1 VDCSAPWQIF
11 YALGATLVGIV
22 IGILPGLSA
31 TLGIALF
38 TTLTVRMPHTDAI
51 LILIC
56 VYVGAIYGGSRTG
69 ILLNIPGTAANA
81 AATIDGHALAKKG
94 MAGRA
99 MGIATTGSVMGSLFG
114 VACLATLTP
123 LLAEA
128 ALKFQAFEFFWL
140 ALLGVLMSGSLTGN
154 DPLKGWLMGFLGLF
168 TAQIGLD
175 GIHAHERF
183 TFGWNELTGG
193 IALIPALVGA
203 FGFAEILMV
212 LAEPA
217 KKAAINAVDSILPR
231 IGDVLKYWKTILRSG
246 VIGVFIGILPGVGED
261 MGAWASYAA
270 AKRFSK
276 ERDEFGKGSIEGMMA
291 AETGDNAAI
300 PGAIIPALALAV
312 PGSAPAA
319 VLMAAMIIHGVQ
331 PGPMLMVNQPQFAY
345 DVVAI
350 TLIATL
356 CILLFGLVMVRPL
369 MWVLRVPRAIIMP
382 VVFVLC
388 TLGAYAIASR
398 VFDIWVMLVVG
409 VVCFFLRRQGFPVA
423 PFVLGHRARATSST
437 RACGAGWCLSDG
449 DLTPFFT
456 RPIAGTLAAIAIIT
470 VLAQVP
476 CSASPVHE
484 KGLMR
489 IALCNEVIAPMPFP
503 KQCEYAAKLGYDGL
517 GDRAVH
523 ALGRAA
529 PAWAARRSR
538 LPAAPPRTLACRSPA
553 CTGSWS
559 SPQGFRSAPVTM
571 QFGRR
576 PWMSCAR

>member
-1 VDCSAPWQIF
+1 MEGLALLGSSLAGLLGPWQMF
-11 YALGATLVGIV
+11 YALGATLAGIV

-31 TLGIALF
+31 TLGIALM
-38 TTLTVRMPHTDAI
+38 TTLTVKMTPTDAI
-51 LILIC
+51 LVLVC

-81 AATIDGHALAKKG
+81 AATLDGHALAKLG
-94 MAGRA
+94 QAGRA

-114 VACLATLTP
+114 VVCLATLTP

-183 TFGWNELTGG
+183 TFGYNDLTGG

-203 FGFAEILMV
+203 FGFAEILIV

-217 KKAAINAVDSILPR
+217 KKAAVNAVDSILPR
-231 IGDVLKYWKTILRSG
+231 IADVLKYWKTILRSG
-246 VIGVFIGILPGVGED
+246 AIGVFIGILPGVGED

-270 AKRFSK
+270 AKRFSS
-276 ERDEFGKGSIEGMMA
+276 ERDRFGEGSIEGMMA

-350 TLIATL
+350 TFIATL

-382 VVFVLC
+382 IVFVLC

-398 VFDIWVMLVVG
+398 VFDIWVMLGVG
-409 VVCFFLRRQGFPVA
+409 VVCFFLRRNGFPVA
-423 PFVLGHRARATSST
+423 PFVLGIVLGDIVDKSLRR
-437 RACGAGWCLSDG
+437 GLVLSDG
-449 DLTPFFT
+449 DLTPFFA
-456 RPIAGTLAAIAIIT
+456 RPIAGVLAAIALFT
-470 VLAQVP
+470 VLLQ
-476 CSASPVHE
+476 
-484 KGLMR
+484 
-489 IALCNEVIAPMPFP
+489 F
-503 KQCEYAAKLGYDGL
+503 
-517 GDRAVH
+517 RAV
-523 ALGRAA
+523 
-529 PAWAARRSR
+529 RRVILR
-538 LPAAPPRTLACRSPA
+538 EA
-553 CTGSWS
+553 
-559 SPQGFRSAPVTM
+559 
-571 QFGRR
+571 
-576 PWMSCAR
+576 

>member
-1 VDCSAPWQIF
+1 MEGLAFLGKSLAGLLGPWQIF

-38 TTLTVRMPHTDAI
+38 TTLTVRMPPTEAI

-81 AATIDGHALAKKG
+81 AATIDGHALAMKG
-94 MAGRA
+94 QAGRA
-99 MGIATTGSVMGSLFG
+99 MGISTTGSVLGSLFG

-123 LLAEA
+123 ALAEA

-183 TFGWNELTGG
+183 TFGWNDLTGG

-203 FGFAEILMV
+203 FGFAEILIV

-217 KKAAINAVDSILPR
+217 RKAAINAVDTILPR

-246 VIGVFIGILPGVGED
+246 AIGVCVGILPGVGED

-276 ERDEFGKGSIEGMMA
+276 EREQFGHGSIEGMMA

-350 TLIATL
+350 TLVATL
-356 CILLFGLVMVRPL
+356 SILVFGLIMVKPL
-369 MWVLRVPRAIIMP
+369 LWVLRVPRSIIMP

-388 TLGAYAIASR
+388 TLGAYAISAR
-398 VFDIWVMLVVG
+398 IFDIWVMLVVG

-423 PFVLGHRARATSST
+423 PFVLGIVLGDIVDKSLRR
-437 RACGAGWCLSDG
+437 GLVLSDG
-449 DLTPFFT
+449 DLAPFFS
-456 RPIAGTLAAIAIIT
+456 RPIAGALAAVALLT

-476 CSASPVHE
+476 AV
-484 KGLMR
+484 R
-489 IALCNEVIAPMPFP
+489 ALF
-503 KQCEYAAKLGYDGL
+503 
-517 GDRAVH
+517 
-523 ALGRAA
+523 
-529 PAWAARRSR
+529 ARK
-538 LPAAPPRTLACRSPA
+538 T
-553 CTGSWS
+553 
-559 SPQGFRSAPVTM
+559 
-571 QFGRR
+571 
-576 PWMSCAR
+576 

>member
-1 VDCSAPWQIF
+1 MEGLALLAKSLAGLAGPWQIF

-38 TTLTVRMPHTDAI
+38 TTLTVKMNPTDAI

-81 AATIDGHALAKKG
+81 AATIDGHALALSG
-94 MAGRA
+94 HAGRA
-99 MGIATTGSVMGSLFG
+99 MGIATTGSVAGSLFG
-114 VACLATLTP
+114 VVCLAALTP
-123 LLAEA
+123 LLAEV

-175 GIHAHERF
+175 GIHAHARF
-183 TFGWNELTGG
+183 TFGYNDLTGG

-203 FGFAEILMV
+203 FGFAEILVV

-231 IGDVLKYWKTILRSG
+231 IADVLKYWKTILRSG

-261 MGAWASYAA
+261 MGAWVSYAA
-270 AKRFSK
+270 AKRFSR
-276 ERDEFGKGSIEGMMA
+276 EPEQFGKGSIEGMMA

-300 PGAIIPALALAV
+300 PGAIIPALALAI

-345 DVVAI
+345 DVVGI
-350 TLIATL
+350 TLVATL
-356 CILLFGLVMVRPL
+356 CILVFGLVMVRPL
-369 MWVLRVPRAIIMP
+369 LWVLRVPRAIIMP
-382 VVFVLC
+382 IVFVLC

-398 VFDIWVMLVVG
+398 VFDIWVMLGVG
-409 VVCFFLRRQGFPVA
+409 VVCFILRRNGYPVA
-423 PFVLGHRARATSST
+423 PFVLGIVLGDIVDKSLRR
-437 RACGAGWCLSDG
+437 GLVLSDG

-456 RPIAGTLAAIAIIT
+456 RPIAGVLASVAILT

-476 CSASPVHE
+476 
-484 KGLMR
+484 
-489 IALCNEVIAPMPFP
+489 
-503 KQCEYAAKLGYDGL
+503 
-517 GDRAVH
+517 
-523 ALGRAA
+523 
-529 PAWAARRSR
+529 AARR
-538 LPAAPPRTLACRSPA
+538 L
-553 CTGSWS
+553 
-559 SPQGFRSAPVTM
+559 V
-571 QFGRR
+571 
-576 PWMSCAR
+576 ARKT

>member
-1 VDCSAPWQIF
+1 MEGLALFGKSLAGLFGPWQIF
-11 YALGATLVGIV
+11 YALGSTLIGIM

-31 TLGIALF
+31 TLGVALF
-38 TTLTVRMPHTDAI
+38 TTLTVKMNPTDAI

-81 AATIDGHALAKKG
+81 AATIDGHALAQQG
-94 MAGRA
+94 QAGRA
-99 MGIATTGSVMGSLFG
+99 MGIATTGSVTGSMFG
-114 VACLATLTP
+114 VLCLATLTP
-123 LLAEA
+123 LLAEM
-128 ALKFQAFEFFWL
+128 ALKFQAFEYFWL
-140 ALLGVLMSGSLTGN
+140 ALLGVLMSGSLTGD

-183 TFGWNELTGG
+183 TFGYNDLTGG

-203 FGFAEILMV
+203 FGFAEILLV
-212 LAEPA
+212 LAEPV
-217 KKAAINAVDSILPR
+217 KKAMINAVDSILPR

-270 AKRFSK
+270 AKRFSR
-276 ERDEFGKGSIEGMMA
+276 EPELFGKGSVEGMMA

-300 PGAIIPALALAV
+300 PGAIIPALALAI

-350 TLIATL
+350 TFIATL

-369 MWVLRVPRAIIMP
+369 LWVLRVPRAIIMP

-409 VVCFFLRRQGFPVA
+409 VICFFLRRQGFPVA
-423 PFVLGHRARATSST
+423 PFVLGIVLGDIVDKSLRR
-437 RACGAGWCLSDG
+437 GLVISDG
-449 DLTPFFT
+449 DLSPFFN
-456 RPIAGTLAAIAIIT
+456 RPIAGVLAAVAILT
-470 VLAQVP
+470 VLFQLP
-476 CSASPVHE
+476 
-484 KGLMR
+484 
-489 IALCNEVIAPMPFP
+489 
-503 KQCEYAAKLGYDGL
+503 
-517 GDRAVH
+517 AVQR
-523 ALGRAA
+523 LL
-529 PAWAARRSR
+529 ARR
-538 LPAAPPRTLACRSPA
+538 A
-553 CTGSWS
+553 
-559 SPQGFRSAPVTM
+559 
-571 QFGRR
+571 
-576 PWMSCAR
+576 

>member
-1 VDCSAPWQIF
+1 MEGIAFLGKSLAGLLGPWQLL
-11 YALGATLVGIV
+11 YALGATLSGIV

-31 TLGIALF
+31 TLGIALM
-38 TTLTVRMPHTDAI
+38 TTLTVKMVPTDAI
-51 LILIC
+51 LVLVC

-81 AATIDGHALAKKG
+81 AATLDGHALARQG
-94 MAGRA
+94 QAGRA
-99 MGIATTGSVMGSLFG
+99 MGISTTGSVAGSLFG
-114 VACLATLTP
+114 VLCLATFTP
-123 LLAEA
+123 LLAEV

-175 GIHAHERF
+175 GIHAYPRF
-183 TFGWNELTGG
+183 TFGTNELSGG

-212 LAEPA
+212 LSEPA
-217 KKAAINAVDSILPR
+217 KKAMINAVDSILPR
-231 IGDVLKYWKTILRSG
+231 ISDVLRYWKTILRSG
-246 VIGVFIGILPGVGED
+246 AIGVFIGILPGVGED
-261 MGAWASYAA
+261 MGAWTSYAV
-270 AKRFSK
+270 AKRFSP
-276 ERDEFGKGSIEGMMA
+276 ERDQFGKGSIEGMMA

-382 VVFVLC
+382 IVFVLC
-388 TLGAYAIASR
+388 TLGAYAIAAR
-398 VFDIWVMLVVG
+398 VFDIWVMLVTG
-409 VVCFFLRRQGFPVA
+409 VVCFILRRRGFPVA
-423 PFVLGHRARATSST
+423 PFVLGLVLGDIVDKNLRR
-437 RACGAGWCLSDG
+437 GLVISDG
-449 DLTPFFT
+449 DLSPFFT
-456 RPIAGTLAAIAIIT
+456 RPMAGVLAAVVILT

-476 CSASPVHE
+476 VVRR
-484 KGLMR
+484 L
-489 IALCNEVIAPMPFP
+489 IA
-503 KQCEYAAKLGYDGL
+503 
-517 GDRAVH
+517 
-523 ALGRAA
+523 
-529 PAWAARRSR
+529 R
-538 LPAAPPRTLACRSPA
+538 LA
-553 CTGSWS
+553 
-559 SPQGFRSAPVTM
+559 
-571 QFGRR
+571 
-576 PWMSCAR
+576 